1 MKHEKDLGTVTVSQK
16 AAMQTVEY
24 ITKNTDGI
32 VRMAEKSRR
41 GDITRIFLGS
51 GGTKGVYF
59 NKTEDGFMIEI
70 YVICRYGINAGEVC
84 KKISSE
90 VRSELQEN
98 MGIPVSRVIVRV
110 EGVDVP
116 ERR

>member
-41 GDITRIFLGS
+41 LSKRNT
-51 GGTKGVYF
+51 
-59 NKTEDGFMIEI
+59 
-70 YVICRYGINAGEVC
+70 
-84 KKISSE
+84 
-90 VRSELQEN
+90 VRSITPKASF
-98 MGIPVSRVIVRV
+98 GIFTSVWGMRHSSFVLLHT
-110 EGVDVP
+110 
-116 ERR
+116 